1 MELSTQHSG
10 SQGTALFNY
19 ISDVT
24 KARIQKSK
32 SDGRMRLHRKT
43 ISHRVN
49 GMSFRYRFWETLENP
64 G

>member
-1 MELSTQHSG
+1 VELSTQHSG

-24 KARIQKSK
+24 KARISEKQIRWQNASAPENNQ
-32 SDGRMRLHRKT
+32 
-43 ISHRVN
+43 HRVN